1 MLEEFKT
8 IVFYASVAALSVL
21 LVLIATAVG
30 LGLVTF
36 IWNALEEWAWEKDC
50 NRNHRRRGE

>member
-21 LVLIATAVG
+21 LVLIAVAVG
-30 LGLVTF
+30 LGLVTL

-50 NRNHRRRGE
+50 KRNHRRRGE